1 MYPDEGHGFVKPN
14 NRISFNAI
22 AEAFLGNCLGG
33 RVEPLGGTLQKSTA
47 QILNGAMYI
56 PGLAEAAVKKW
67 SRKKLGKFNGML
79 ALAIFRNSFGKRL
92 FIILSFGVV
101 PKISSF

>member
-1 MYPDEGHGFVKPN
+1 VKPN

-56 PGLAEAAVKKW
+56 PGLAETAVKK
-67 SRKKLGKFNGML
+67 
-79 ALAIFRNSFGKRL
+79 
-92 FIILSFGVV
+92 
-101 PKISSF
+101 